1 MHDGTHGVRE
11 KQRYPTDKE
20 GCQKPLG
27 ESPSLFT
34 TKRMYIWR
42 DPRELEGNYRKNVS
56 GDVKGMRGD
65 CTMSQSIKRM
75 RATKWIQGSVTFE
88 KIHLGA
94 MEERTGHLCQKA
106 QGRARSNALEN
117 GTKSKWN
124 EKETCGQLRSQ
135 GFPFEKGESP
145 GILQGIT
152 GRLLRNSL
160 ENKRN
165 ITQKREETQRFV
177 QWIHGGGPNMRDQGN
192 EGAIK
197 TAISF
202 VVLKL

>member
-34 TKRMYIWR
+34 TERMYIWR
-42 DPRELEGNYRKNVS
+42 DPPELEGNFRKNVS

-75 RATKWIQGSVTFE
+75 RATKWIQGSVAFE
-88 KIHLGA
+88 EIHLGA

-124 EKETCGQLRSQ
+124 EKETCGQPRSQ

-145 GILQGIT
+145 AGNIARNHRATIKEFVGERKKHDPKARGNTHEMHRKLNDSLNECTEEG
-152 GRLLRNSL
+152 GRW
-160 ENKRN
+160 
-165 ITQKREETQRFV
+165 ETKGTRV
-177 QWIHGGGPNMRDQGN
+177 Q
-192 EGAIK
+192 
-197 TAISF
+197 
-202 VVLKL
+202 

>member
-34 TKRMYIWR
+34 TERMYIWR
-42 DPRELEGNYRKNVS
+42 DPPELEGNFKKNVS

-65 CTMSQSIKRM
+65 CTMSQSIKRT
-75 RATKWIQGSVTFE
+75 RATKWIQGSVAFE
-88 KIHLGA
+88 EIHLGA

-124 EKETCGQLRSQ
+124 EKETCGQPRSQ
-135 GFPFEKGESP
+135 GFPFEKGGSP
-145 GILQGIT
+145 AGNIAGNHRATIKEFVGERKKHDPKARGNTHEMHRKLNDSLNECTEEG
-152 GRLLRNSL
+152 GRW
-160 ENKRN
+160 
-165 ITQKREETQRFV
+165 ETKGTRV
-177 QWIHGGGPNMRDQGN
+177 Q
-192 EGAIK
+192 
-197 TAISF
+197 
-202 VVLKL
+202 